1 MNPNN
6 HELIGPSRYGASPVK
21 QGVEAMEAVFCKK
34 YLSLFQQWK
43 NRLEYGDLNAD
54 EFHTATKKF
63 FLRCVN
69 FQFCIENSWADFEV
83 SKSMSS
89 IYSTILRPLF
99 SSLQLQQSNLF
110 HLSHPELESVPDALV
125 WDVFGPEGLFQGF
138 SFCSDEFV
146 SNKAFLTPAIMATL
160 FEELV
165 QDRHEQ
171 GTYYTSSDVVR
182 FMAQKSLDKRLGANP
197 SAKQLLNARIIDPA
211 CGSGALLL
219 GTAEEIYQLSNQV
232 RLSLSNF
239 EYKLHLVENCLYGID
254 LEQAAL
260 DVTQTRFWY
269 WLNVGEI
276 LPQPFEDRNFVQGNS
291 VTGSNP
297 QEECQEIGFEFRQQ
311 FPEIFVTE
319 SPGFDIVIANPPYVR
334 QESIDK
340 GVKEHVRSQKIF
352 SGSISGMSDL
362 YAYFYARATQLL
374 KPGGVSSFIC
384 SNTWMDVH
392 YGRLLQ
398 KEFLEH
404 FSDIEILGS
413 KLLRQFTTAEINTVI
428 TFMCKKVD
436 MKSTVQFTLLNADF
450 KSSIELY
457 SNQSKRSILQSE
469 LLDLGMKDGTYMGSK
484 WSLYLHAP
492 SFYHRLI
499 LDKKDQFISIQDLCQ
514 RTLRNNLRVLPKGY
528 SVQSVPASGPS
539 SLPYVQSFK
548 DIDSI
553 KVVHDKQRSVVHPEL
568 QSSLL
573 KSTYCRPDFVANRF
587 YNARMFFIEGGDYFV
602 SDSFFLGKLKEHYR
616 TKEVLLSLN
625 STISLLFLE
634 IGGRKGLGGGLLSFY
649 GPEFR
654 SHLTLDPAVF
664 SCISASKY
672 HNFVQREIHDVF
684 EECGFDKRRASLSI
698 QEKEYLSLRSQQP
711 NPMPDRKEID
721 RIAFDALNL
730 SLEERNEVY
739 WSLCESVLSRLHKAS
754 SV

>member
-21 QGVEAMEAVFCKK
+21 QGVEAMEAVFCKN
-34 YLSLFQQWK
+34 YLSLFQRWK

-89 IYSTILRPLF
+89 IYSTTLLSLF
-99 SSLQLQQSNLF
+99 SSPPLQQSNLF
-110 HLSHPELESVPDALV
+110 HFSHPELEMVPDALLLE
-125 WDVFGPEGLFQGF
+125 VFGPDGLFQKF
-138 SFCSDEFV
+138 SFRSDEFE
-146 SNKAFLTPAIMATL
+146 SNTACLTPAVMATL

-165 QDRHEQ
+165 QDRHDQ

-182 FMAQKSLDKRLGANP
+182 FMAQKSLEKRYGATP
-197 SAKQLLNARIIDPA
+197 SVKQLLEVKVIDPA

-219 GTAEEIYQLSNQV
+219 GIAEEAFQLTRTP
-232 RLSLSNF
+232 RLSLSNI

-269 WLNVGEI
+269 WLNNGE
-276 LPQPFEDRNFVQGNS
+276 LHPNSFDDGNLVQGNS

-297 QEECQEIGFEFRQQ
+297 QEACQDIGFEFRKQ
-311 FPEIFVTE
+311 FSEIFTTD

-334 QESIDK
+334 QESIEK
-340 GVKEHVRSQKIF
+340 SVKEHVRSKRIF
-352 SGSISGMSDL
+352 PNSLSGMSDL

-374 KPGGVSSFIC
+374 KTGGVSSFIC

-398 KEFLEH
+398 KEFLNN

-428 TFMCKKVD
+428 TFMSKKVD
-436 MKSTVQFTLLNADF
+436 SKSTVQFTLLNADF
-450 KSSIELY
+450 KSSIGV
-457 SNQSKRSILQSE
+457 STNQSKRSVLHSD
-469 LLDLGMKDGTYMGSK
+469 LLELGMKDGIYVGSK

-492 SFYHRLI
+492 SFYHKLI
-499 LDKKDQFISIQDLCQ
+499 FDKKDRFISIQDLCQ

-528 SVQSVPASGPS
+528 SIQSIPASS
-539 SLPYVQSFK
+539 SSSMPYLQSFK
-548 DIDSI
+548 DIESI
-553 KVVHDKQRSVVHPEL
+553 SIVPDKQHSVFHSEL

-573 KSTYCRPDFVANRF
+573 EPTYCRPDIVANRF

-602 SDSFFLGKLKEHYR
+602 SDSFFLGKLKTHHQV
-616 TKEVLLSLN
+616 KEVLLSLN

-654 SHLTLDPAVF
+654 SHLTLNPGLF
-664 SCISASKY
+664 SGFSATKY
-672 HNFVQREIHDVF
+672 HKFVQRKIRDVF

-711 NPMPDRKEID
+711 NPLPDRKEID